1 MKTAGKETCPLRGPA
16 EWNIVLI
23 KIVVCYFDMFSAAQ
37 NCVYICQDM
46 WTKADQKRE
55 PAEVVSSALQLFC
68 YYKNVSFSPEL
79 KSRPF
84 LLYLIDW
91 QRANKWS
98 QHWYQNDQES
108 EYPGNHLEN
117 GYWGSYFYFKTCS
130 IGPEIKIS
138 VGYSFNFTYL
148 VLIFHLIH

>member
-1 MKTAGKETCPLRGPA
+1 MKTAGKETCPLKA
-16 EWNIVLI
+16 AAQWNVVLM
-23 KIVVCYFDMFSAAQ
+23 KIVCYFDMFSAPQ
-37 NCVYICQDM
+37 NCAYICQDT
-46 WTKADQKRE
+46 WTKVNQKRE
-55 PAEVVSSALQLFC
+55 LVEVVCSAPQFFC

-98 QHWYQNDQES
+98 QYWYQNDPES
-108 EYPGNHLEN
+108 EHPGSHLGN
-117 GYWGSYFYFKTCS
+117 GYWGFYFYFKTCS
-130 IGPEIKIS
+130 TGTEIKIP